1 VWEVLDGWAEPLTAT
16 GSMSELPAA
25 ARAYVEFIGR
35 ELEVPIEL
43 VGVGAAR
50 DSVLV

>member
-1 VWEVLDGWAEPLTAT
+1 
-16 GSMSELPAA
+16 MSELPAA

-43 VGVGAAR
+43 VGVGADR
-50 DSVLV
+50 DRVLV